1 MTLYDILT
9 ATKERFSNAKDTEVC
24 RLVNEVE
31 SRLIDEIFSPH
42 GIEVRTERLDP
53 QTDINSSL
61 ILDDEDFL
69 LYVYF
74 VFSIF
79 AVKELDFSTANA
91 YSVAFNEKFS
101 QLSVRYRRKFT
112 PVKNIPLKGGI

>member
-42 GIEVRTERLDP
+42 GVEVRTERLDP